1 MVPTAPAICSGSL
14 PVTGHGRDMSLFAFV
29 FGGIPE
35 GFFGI
40 VLFIFCSVWA
50 TRRVIDNTQGAA
62 VPAWLAFIWLVPC
75 LGGILALVAV
85 KKKPAETLQIDPP
98 KSE

>member
-1 MVPTAPAICSGSL
+1 MTTPLLGFI
-14 PVTGHGRDMSLFAFV
+14 

-35 GFFGI
+35 GFLGLL
-40 VLFIFCSVWA
+40 LFLVCSVLA
-50 TRRVIDNTQGAA
+50 TRRVIDRLEGAA

-85 KKKPAETLQIDPP
+85 KKKPADLIQIEPP

>member
-1 MVPTAPAICSGSL
+1 MTMP
-14 PVTGHGRDMSLFAFV
+14 LFGFI

-35 GFFGI
+35 TFFGM
-40 VLFIFCSVWA
+40 VLYILCCVLA
-50 TRRVIDNTQGAA
+50 TRRVIDNLDGVA

-85 KKKPAETLQIDPP
+85 RKKPTEPSRIDPS
-98 KSE
+98 KSD

>member
-1 MVPTAPAICSGSL
+1 
-14 PVTGHGRDMSLFAFV
+14 
-29 FGGIPE
+29 
-35 GFFGI
+35 
-40 VLFIFCSVWA
+40 VWA
-50 TRRVIDNTQGAA
+50 TRRVIDNSQGAA

-85 KKKPAETLQIDPP
+85 KKKPAELFQIDPP